1 MKATKKL
8 LSLTTAAVLAGVLIT
23 GCGGQSGKNDTQA
36 ADSKKEAAVTEA
48 SKDSAAEVKKV
59 KIGTGASAKPYIYTD
74 DNNNIIGYE
83 AEVIQ
88 AIDDYLPDYEFEF
101 EITDFPSI
109 FLGIDSGIYQMG
121 ANNITKK
128 PEREEKYL
136 FANEYDMYNYT
147 VAIVRK
153 GEDGIKTLED
163 LGGRKTYVGSSGG
176 FAQFFIESYNAE
188 HAANPILTEYTEADQ
203 IKSYQDLAN
212 GVIDFTLTEIVMFD
226 SYLEEYPDLK
236 EQLEYVQFSDEE
248 TAEIQDPYGWFIYPK
263 TDEGEEI
270 RDAVDKA
277 LSALK
282 EDGTITKISDKY
294 LGYDVAA
301 TK

>member
-1 MKATKKL
+1 MKTTKKL
-8 LSLTTAAVLAGVLIT
+8 LSLTTAALLAGALIT
-23 GCGGQSGKNDTQA
+23 GCSGQSGQEDTQA
-36 ADSKKEAAVTEA
+36 VQKNKAVTTTEAAGSET
-48 SKDSAAEVKKV
+48 EVKKV
-59 KIGTGASAKPYIYTD
+59 KVGTGAAAKPYIYTD
-74 DNNNIIGYE
+74 DNNNVIGYE

-153 GEDGIKTLED
+153 GEEGIKSLDD

-176 FAQFFIESYNAE
+176 FSQFFIQRLLCL
-188 HAANPILTEYTEADQ
+188 IL
-203 IKSYQDLAN
+203 IWKN
-212 GVIDFTLTEIVMFD
+212 
-226 SYLEEYPDLK
+226 
-236 EQLEYVQFSDEE
+236 
-248 TAEIQDPYGWFIYPK
+248 
-263 TDEGEEI
+263 I
-270 RDAVDKA
+270 R
-277 LSALK
+277 
-282 EDGTITKISDKY
+282 I
-294 LGYDVAA
+294 
-301 TK
+301 